1 MLYLRSWTLQYSRSV
16 KYWWNYLEIKI
27 NYPQFN
33 SLLYNIIIVVGG
45 AYIKDK
51 NSRSIGGGL
60 YAVIKITNPLKQGV
74 VIHEP
79 PWGNINCDSLDVK
92 VVDQLHIQYI
102 SSKYV

>member
-1 MLYLRSWTLQYSRSV
+1 M
-16 KYWWNYLEIKI
+16 
-27 NYPQFN
+27 
-33 SLLYNIIIVVGG
+33 GG

-60 YAVIKITNPLKQGV
+60 YVLIKITNTLKQGV

-79 PWGNINCDSLDVK
+79 PWGNINFDSLDVT